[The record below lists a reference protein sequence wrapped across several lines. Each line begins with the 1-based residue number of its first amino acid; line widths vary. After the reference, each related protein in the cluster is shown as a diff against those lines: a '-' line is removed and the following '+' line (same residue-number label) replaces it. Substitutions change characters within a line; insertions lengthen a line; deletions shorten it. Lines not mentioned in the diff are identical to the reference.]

1 MYDCL
6 IVGGGV
12 AGLTAGIYTAR
23 AGLDTLVI
31 SDGESILARN
41 ASLENYPGL
50 PAGFDARRYLEIV
63 REQAKDAGCSIREDR
78 VVRIDV
84 HDGSEGVWEFI
95 VEGESS
101 TAESRRIVAASWPD
115 SEYLTPLE
123 VTREQRGSKYV
134 VSVDR
139 AGRTNVDG
147 VYATGRIAGTPH
159 QAIAAAGHGATV
171 GLAVV
176 QDGETPFYHDWVAPE
191 GYFTGRG
198 RDIPPACEEIGDV
211 QRVQRDERACEVLAD
226 HLARPFD
233 DSPTMHPSVEEE

>member
-101 TAESRRIVAASWPD
+101 TAESRRIVAASW
-115 SEYLTPLE
+115 
-123 VTREQRGSKYV
+123 
-134 VSVDR
+134 
-139 AGRTNVDG
+139 
-147 VYATGRIAGTPH
+147 
-159 QAIAAAGHGATV
+159 
-171 GLAVV
+171 
-176 QDGETPFYHDWVAPE
+176 
-191 GYFTGRG
+191 
-198 RDIPPACEEIGDV
+198 
-211 QRVQRDERACEVLAD
+211 
-226 HLARPFD
+226 
-233 DSPTMHPSVEEE
+233 